1 MKKTKY
7 YFIPIL
13 ILVSCVMILLGMSS
27 STSLNK
33 NENIEEVSEFKIKE
47 SKNGT
52 VWVHNLYGIEN
63 KVGFIEKPLVA
74 KQEQSYDWFF
84 WGDREEI
91 LNKSLQ
97 IIAVNVANKQKIK
110 LANIDKLKEY
120 DKPIFSLNKGY
131 EIKQMSSLL
140 EGKSNLKNNDMSNK
154 LNPVAHYAF
163 KMNFPETGLWEISV
177 LVAGK
182 TYSAF
187 EVRVLSTSSGIK
199 NLD

>member
-74 KQEQSYDWFF
+74 KQEQSYDWFL

>member
-1 MKKTKY
+1 
-7 YFIPIL
+7 
-13 ILVSCVMILLGMSS
+13 MILLGMSR
-27 STSLNK
+27 STSQNK
-33 NENIEEVSEFKIKE
+33 NENIEDVSVFKIKE

-52 VWVHNLYGIEN
+52 VWVHNLYGIQN

-74 KQEQSYDWFF
+74 KQEQSYDWFL

-97 IIAVNVANKQKIK
+97 IIAVNVTNKQKIK
-110 LANIDKLKEY
+110 LASIDKLKEY

-140 EGKSNLKNNDMSNK
+140 EEKSNLKNNDLSNK

-163 KMNFPETGLWEISV
+163 KMNFPETGSWEISV
-177 LVAGK
+177 LVDGK
-182 TYSAF
+182 IYSAF
-187 EVRVLSTSSGIK
+187 EVRVLSTSNGIK